1 MSSSPSDRRPG
12 SFFPGSSYRTGTWC
26 CYLLAEK
33 QADSPPSTGKWL
45 EAVDLVDQQLLGD
58 NSKQKIGNEFTF
70 LPLLMGIPLTPSIP
84 AEFIRKE

>member
-12 SFFPGSSYRTGTWC
+12 SFFPGSSYRAW

-45 EAVDLVDQQLLGD
+45 EAVDLVDQLLGD
-58 NSKQKIGNEFTF
+58 NSKQKIGNEFVGVWF
-70 LPLLMGIPLTPSIP
+70 
-84 AEFIRKE
+84 R